1 VSRPGLEEARAVA
14 SAWGLTDGVTVAPV
28 TTGHVNESF
37 RVAGGG
43 RALLLQWLN
52 PEVFADPDA
61 VQDNVERVACHL
73 AAAAPAL
80 PRPELLETVDGT
92 FRHRTGSGLWRAWG
106 WLDGYRTLTRVDG
119 PNRAAAAGTAFG
131 RFLRA
136 LEGLPRT
143 ALAETLPAFQDPG
156 RRLRELD
163 GAVAGATDARRK
175 EAAPLLALVEERRG
189 GIAPLAG
196 PPRVLHGD
204 PKLSNVLFPEPTDP
218 AATGP
223 VPTDPAATDPAATG
237 PAATGPAV
245 IDYDTIL
252 VGPLAWDFG
261 DFLRST
267 AARGEEDD
275 PEAAGVDP
283 ALLEAAAAA
292 FLVAGPAP
300 VREETGELA
309 RAPAVIAF
317 TLAVRFLADH
327 LAGDRYFRVRRPGQ
341 NLDRART
348 QLRLADDFA
357 VHEARLRSCVAGR

>member
-1 VSRPGLEEARAVA
+1 MSRPGLEEARAVA
-14 SAWGLTDGVTVAPV
+14 SAWGLADDVAAAPV

-37 RVAGGG
+37 RVAAGG

-52 PEVFADPDA
+52 PEAFADPDA
-61 VQDNVERVACHL
+61 VQDNVERVARHL

-80 PRPELLETVDGT
+80 PRPELRATVDGP

-106 WLDGYRTLTRVDG
+106 WLDGSRTLTRVDG
-119 PNRAAAAGTAFG
+119 PDRAAAAGTAFG

-136 LEGLPRT
+136 LEGLPPT
-143 ALAETLPAFQDPG
+143 ALARTLPAFQDPG

-163 GAVAGATDARRK
+163 AALEGAARARRE
-175 EAAPLLALVEERRG
+175 EAAPLLRAVEARRDHV
-189 GIAPLAG
+189 APLAG
-196 PPRVLHGD
+196 PLRVLHGD
-204 PKLSNVLFPEPTDP
+204 PKLSNVLFPEAP
-218 AATGP
+218 GP
-223 VPTDPAATDPAATG
+223 GASG
-237 PAATGPAV
+237 PAATGSIATGPTV

-267 AARGEEDD
+267 AARGEEDE
-275 PEAAGVDP
+275 PQAAGVDP
-283 ALLEAAAAA
+283 VLLEAAAAA
-292 FLVAGPAP
+292 FLAAAPAP
-300 VREETGELA
+300 AREETGELA

-317 TLAVRFLADH
+317 TLALRFLADH
-327 LAGDRYFRVRRPGQ
+327 LAGDRYFRVRCPGQ

-357 VHEARLRSCVAGR
+357 AQEARLRSRVERA

>member
-1 VSRPGLEEARAVA
+1 LSRPGLEEARAVA
-14 SAWGLTDGVTVAPV
+14 SAWGLADDVAAAPV

-37 RVAGGG
+37 RVAAQG

-52 PEVFADPDA
+52 PEAFADADA
-61 VQDNVERVACHL
+61 VQDNVECVARHL
-73 AAAAPAL
+73 ADAAPAL
-80 PRPELLETVDGT
+80 PRPELLATVDGT
-92 FRHRTGSGLWRAWG
+92 FRHRSGSGLWRAWG
-106 WLDGYRTLTRVDG
+106 WLEGYRTLTRVDG
-119 PNRAAAAGTAFG
+119 PARAAAAGTAFG

-136 LEGLPRT
+136 LEGLPPT
-143 ALAETLPAFQDPG
+143 TLEETLPAFQDPG

-163 GAVAGATDARRK
+163 AALAGATDARR
-175 EAAPLLALVEERRG
+175 EAAAPLLALVEERRG
-189 GIAPLAG
+189 RIAPLAG

-204 PKLSNVLFPEPTDP
+204 PKLSNVLFPED
-218 AATGP
+218 AGP
-223 VPTDPAATDPAATG
+223 VPTAPAATG
-237 PAATGPAV
+237 PAI

-292 FLVAGPAP
+292 FLAAGPAP
-300 VREETGELA
+300 GREETGELA

-357 VHEARLRSCVAGR
+357 AQEAQLRSRVERA

>member
-52 PEVFADPDA
+52 PEAFADPDA

-92 FRHRTGSGLWRAWG
+92 FRHRTGSGLWRAWC

-119 PNRAAAAGTAFG
+119 PDRAAAAGAAFG

-136 LEGLPRT
+136 LEDLSTT

-156 RRLRELD
+156 RRLRELE
-163 GAVAGATDARRK
+163 AAAAKAARARR
-175 EAAPLLALVEERRG
+175 EAAAPLLRAVEDRRG
-189 GIAPLAG
+189 RIAPLAG

-204 PKLSNVLFPEPTDP
+204 PKLSNVLFPEPADP

-223 VPTDPAATDPAATG
+223 VPTDPAATSPV
-237 PAATGPAV
+237 V
-245 IDYDTIL
+245 IDYDTVL

-275 PEAAGVDP
+275 PAAAGVDP
-283 ALLEAAAAA
+283 ALLDAAAGA
-292 FLVAGPAP
+292 FLAAAPEPAA
-300 VREETGELA
+300 EEVGDLA

-348 QLRLADDFA
+348 QLRLAEDFA
-357 VHEARLRSCVAGR
+357 AREDRLRVLIEGR

>member
-1 VSRPGLEEARAVA
+1 MSRPGLEEARAVA

-52 PEVFADPDA
+52 PEAFADPDA

-119 PNRAAAAGTAFG
+119 PDRAAAAGAAFG

-143 ALAETLPAFQDPG
+143 ALAEILPAFQDPG

-204 PKLSNVLFPEPTDP
+204 PKLSNVLFPEPTD
-218 AATGP
+218 
-223 VPTDPAATDPAATG
+223 

-357 VHEARLRSCVAGR
+357 AQE